1 MKFNGPK
8 VKLSRRLGIAL
19 TPQAVRAMEKRRKN
33 WDGRGDRRLSDYGI
47 QLLEKQR
54 LRFQYNVSETQMR
67 RYFRKASQ
75 MKGKTG
81 TNLLLLL
88 ESRIDAFVLRT
99 GFVPTIFAARQV
111 VGHGHFN
118 LNGRRVRTPSL
129 RLRPGDRVE
138 IRPQSRGKQMFD
150 MDWPAYT
157 PPPYIERDPEKGSGL
172 FLRPPERNEIP
183 VICEEHHVVE
193 LYSR

>member
-19 TPQAVRAMEKRRKN
+19 TPRATRAMQQGRKK

-67 RYFRKASQ
+67 RYFQKAAQ

-81 TNLLLLL
+81 NNLLLLL

-118 LNGRRVRTPSL
+118 LNGVRVRTASL
-129 RLRPGDRVE
+129 RLRPGDRVD
-138 IRPQSRGKQMFD
+138 IRPKSRGKQMFD

-157 PPPYIERDPEKGSGL
+157 PPPYIERDHENGSSVL
-172 FLRPPERNEIP
+172 LRQPEREEIP